1 MGFSQDAINALS
13 ERRIKPFARIETKMS
28 SEQLSDPWHVIE
40 FHVGSLIHDS
50 NEFCACLKF
59 KAIDRSSMAI
69 DSFRSDDDPGNFL
82 RTGSRIRL
90 SIGLAYMH
98 DGDEITESE
107 YAFQGFISGIVPYV
121 DKGIWGVEI
130 TAHDKMIRA
139 RNAVASVNEHA
150 DLNSVINEL
159 LTTTDHKTFL
169 GLNSEWVSGMV
180 TLRRTIGA
188 NTRQVPPDE
197 FQVLEKTGG
206 VEFFETQDI
215 SAQVHADYYW
225 YNADTLHVS
234 EVIKQALE
242 YPSESGGL
250 GLTSGD
256 FDLVDTSSNNPE
268 PKHRLPLLRFNWDET
283 DGGPIEIYN
292 HLLRNGLIPENLK
305 FWYDSRDD
313 KFKLQFV
320 YQKDE
325 DNPMTPG
332 FDPDFEL
339 IRSISFDD
347 PADSEELFTRTLVIG
362 KLRAPRNLTR
372 EGGVVVYSLPPHPG
386 FNAGFQAP
394 EIVGEASNLATNV
407 IDSNLNTQYM
417 WILGDKVGEYKADG
431 AIIDGTQDTS
441 LPEFDS
447 SHAYNEI
454 APLYIDL
461 GSMVEPSRVVIHIG
475 SNKLGTDRNP
485 GKPQMLVS
493 MQVAQTLD
501 DPDDMDDPN
510 WIPLSDSA
518 YRQFVNAND
527 CFDLSRDKFLVS
539 EFRYIRVLFHFGL
552 YYKWKPER
560 RFIEYPIREI
570 AVYEDDRVIGEDK
583 VSLTRYPDLYERY
596 ENRGYRTFI
605 QEDFSLQKQD
615 DVDSRA
621 KSILDELVRAYLDR
635 ETIAAWD
642 PRFNLH
648 AKSKVN
654 GMTIYGLT
662 VTETDPRYGIETS
675 RLITRIEYD
684 LQDFVVRFSGTNYF
698 GEVG

>member
-1 MGFSQDAINALS
+1 MGFSQDAIDALS

-28 SEQLSDPWHVIE
+28 SELVSDPWHVIE
-40 FHVGSLIHDS
+40 FHDGSLTHDS
-50 NEFCACLKF
+50 NEFSACLKF
-59 KAIDRSSMAI
+59 KAVDRLSKAI
-69 DSFRSDDDPGNFL
+69 DSYRSDDDPDNVL

-90 SIGLAYMH
+90 SIGLSYMH
-98 DGDEITESE
+98 DGEEIVESE

-150 DLNSVINEL
+150 DLNREINEL
-159 LTTTDHKTFL
+159 LSTSDHKTFT
-169 GLNSEWVSGMV
+169 GQHSEWVSGMV
-180 TLRRTIGA
+180 TLHRTIGTY
-188 NTRQVPPDE
+188 TRQVSEDE

-215 SAQVHADYYW
+215 SAQIHADYYW
-225 YNADTLHVS
+225 YDATTLHVT

-256 FDLVDTSSNNPE
+256 YELVDTSSNNPE

-292 HLLRNGLIPENLK
+292 YLLKNGLIPENLK
-305 FWYDSRDD
+305 FWFDSRED

-332 FDPDFEL
+332 FEPDFEL
-339 IRSISFDD
+339 VRSIAFDD
-347 PADSEELFTRTLVIG
+347 PADSEELFTRALVIG
-362 KLRAPRNLTR
+362 KIRAPRNLSR
-372 EGGVVVYSLPPHPG
+372 EGSVVVYDLPPHPG
-386 FNAGFQAP
+386 YNAGFMAP
-394 EIVGEASNLATNV
+394 ETAGEASNSALNV
-407 IDSNLNTQYM
+407 VDSNLNTQYM
-417 WILGDKVGEYKADG
+417 WILGDKVGEYTADS
-431 AIIDGTQDTS
+431 AIVDGTQDTS
-441 LPEFDS
+441 LPEFDM
-447 SHAYNEI
+447 SHSYNEI

-461 GSMVEPSRVVIHIG
+461 GSIVEPSRVVVHMG

-493 MQVAQTLD
+493 VQVAQTLD
-501 DPDDMDDPN
+501 NPDDMDDLN
-510 WIPLSDSA
+510 WIPLSDCA

-527 CFDLSRDKFLVS
+527 CFDLNRDKFLVS
-539 EFRYIRVLFHFGL
+539 EFRFIRVLFHFGL
-552 YYKWKPER
+552 FYKWKPER
-560 RFIEYPIREI
+560 RFIEYPIRQI
-570 AVYEDDRVIGEDK
+570 AVYEDDSVIGEDK

-596 ENRGYRTFI
+596 MNRGYRTFI
-605 QEDFSLQKQD
+605 QQDYSLQKQD

-621 KSILDELVRAYLDR
+621 ESLLDELVRSYLDR
-635 ETIAAWD
+635 ETSAAWD

-648 AKSKVN
+648 TKSKVGN
-654 GMTIYGLT
+654 AEVCGLT
-662 VTETDPRYGIETS
+662 VKETDPRYAIETS

-698 GEVG
+698 GEAS